1 MRINIPNARL
11 SFPNLFKTSV
21 FGGVDTE
28 KFDATFILDKDE
40 HAETILEIQ
49 TAIKALAKDK
59 LKGKVPDDDRVC
71 LKDGDETERKEQ
83 QGCYVIKASS
93 KKRPFV
99 LDRDQ
104 TPLVA
109 EDDKPYAGSYVNGI
123 ITLWVQNN
131 AYGKRINASLDG
143 VQFSAHGEPFGP
155 PALGA
160 DAFDVFATEEEF

>member
-1 MRINIPNARL
+1 
-11 SFPNLFKTSV
+11 
-21 FGGVDTE
+21 
-28 KFDATFILDKDE
+28 
-40 HAETILEIQ
+40 
-49 TAIKALAKDK
+49 
-59 LKGKVPDDDRVC
+59 